1 MMRNLISTLTDCSE
15 DLVKDLIQY
24 SDGLSSFDL
33 LKSVSKCTLDML
45 ISSAYGFKM
54 TDVDDK
60 AYEEY
65 IEATEV

>member
-1 MMRNLISTLTDCSE
+1 
-15 DLVKDLIQY
+15 VKDLIQY